1 MEEERLLGLL
11 TRGEMKGMW
20 MQAVQGRRRKYRR
33 TGNQEA
39 LGRVGVLQ
47 REEKCDKIVGIMKR

>member
-1 MEEERLLGLL
+1 MEEEHLLSLL

-20 MQAVQGRRRKYRR
+20 MQAVQRKRRKYRR

-47 REEKCDKIVGIMKR
+47 